1 MAKVRLISQTRDQL
15 PMNCKTSRLLIFFIL
30 FLGMT
35 TPNFAQKTL
44 SSLNQTL
51 RYSRYSRLSL
61 KIIPVKESATSY
73 KLQFQVEKIE
83 ENPSF
88 NNFSFTYS
96 ILGSYNEEIISDN
109 THILT
114 TTDLKFDTDRHWVFE
129 KTVEIPAQ
137 TETSVALFT
146 ALDTRQ
152 GDEYYFSTDIKS
164 KFVYD
169 IPDFGTYF
177 ANNVAFDQ
185 NYLNTGESL
194 LFKSTGKPTLHSFYY
209 PISLEIPYPPMETKP
224 AAVPRELEVIDEGDF
239 LENVPKSFDKLGYY
253 FIQSD
258 TAAAAGLVLKTT
270 HEAFPKVKDWEE
282 MVDMVTYISTRK
294 EHEELRAAQD
304 KKKALDTYWISMTRN
319 ADTAKELIKEYFRQV
334 EFANIL
340 FTDFKEG
347 WKTDKGMVYIVM
359 GPPQEVNFYL
369 DREVWSYGG
378 TNESSRIRFTFAR
391 VKNILSP
398 HYYTLNRSRAYQPVW
413 FKNISLWRSGKMAF

>member
-1 MAKVRLISQTRDQL
+1 
-15 PMNCKTSRLLIFFIL
+15 MNCKTSRLLIFLIL
-30 FLGMT
+30 FAGT
-35 TPNFAQKTL
+35 TLPTLAQKSL

-61 KIIPVKESATSY
+61 KIIPIKENETSY

-83 ENPSF
+83 ENTNF
-88 NNFSFTYS
+88 NSFSFTYS
-96 ILGSYNEEIISDN
+96 ILDSYDQEILSDN
-109 THILT
+109 TSILT
-114 TTDLKFDTDRHWVFE
+114 SDDLKYDTERHWVFE
-129 KTVEIPAQ
+129 KSIEIPASAQ
-137 TETSVALFT
+137 TSIALFT

-152 GDEYYFSTDIKS
+152 GDEYFYSTDIKS
-164 KFVYD
+164 SFVFD
-169 IPDFGTYF
+169 QANFGAYY
-177 ANNVAFDQ
+177 ANNVGFDQ
-185 NYLNTGESL
+185 NYLNVGESL
-194 LFKSTGKPTLHSFYY
+194 LFKSNGGPNLHGFYY
-209 PISLEIPYPPMETKP
+209 PNSLEVPYPPMETKP
-224 AAVPRELEVIDEGDF
+224 SAVPKELQVIDQGDF
-239 LENVPKSFDKLGYY
+239 LELIPKSFDQIGYY

-258 TAAAAGLVLKTT
+258 TTASAGLLLKTA
-270 HEAFPKVKDWEE
+270 HEAFPKVKDWDE

-294 EHEELRAAQD
+294 EHEELLAAVD
-304 KKKALDTYWISMTRN
+304 KKKALDAYWIGLTRN
-319 ADTAKELIKEYFRQV
+319 SDSAKELIREYFRQV

-347 WKTDKGMVYIVM
+347 WKTDKGMIYIVM

-413 FKNISLWRSGKMAF
+413 FKNISIWRSGKMAF

>member
-1 MAKVRLISQTRDQL
+1 MKTRDQH
-15 PMNCKTSRLLIFFIL
+15 PMNCKTSRLLIFLIL
-30 FLGMT
+30 FTGT
-35 TPNFAQKTL
+35 TLPTFAQKTL

-61 KIIPVKESATSY
+61 KIIPIKETETRF
-73 KLQFQVEKIE
+73 KLQFLVEKIE
-83 ENPSF
+83 ENPVFTS
-88 NNFSFTYS
+88 FSFTYS
-96 ILGSYNEEIISDN
+96 ILDSYEQEILSDN
-109 THILT
+109 TSILT
-114 TTDLKFDTDRHWVFE
+114 SDDLKYDTDRHWVFE
-129 KTVEIPAQ
+129 KTIDIPAS
-137 TETSVALFT
+137 TTTSIALFT

-152 GDEYYFSTDIKS
+152 GDEYYYSTDIKS
-164 KFVYD
+164 SFVFD
-169 IPDFGTYF
+169 IPNFGAYY
-177 ANNVAFDQ
+177 ANNVGFDQ
-185 NYLNTGESL
+185 NYLNVGESL
-194 LFKSTGKPTLHSFYY
+194 LFKSNGGPTLHGFYY
-209 PISLEIPYPPMETKP
+209 PISFEVPYPPMETKP
-224 AAVPRELEVIDEGDF
+224 AAVPRELQVIDEGDF
-239 LENVPKSFDKLGYY
+239 LENVPKAFDQIGYY

-258 TAAAAGLVLKTT
+258 TTARSGLVLKTT
-270 HEAFPKVKDWEE
+270 HEAFPKVKDWDE

-294 EHEELRAAQD
+294 EHEELMEAED
-304 KKKALDTYWISMTRN
+304 KKKALDTYWIGLTRN
-319 ADTAKELIKEYFRQV
+319 PDTAKELIREYFRQV

-413 FKNISLWRSGKMAF
+413 FKNISIWRSGKMAF